1 MEYIIMSKKE
11 LYVLSNCPDINF
23 IANNYDS
30 RMQDDAIII
39 CQDRKIRM
47 IFTLNTWTS
56 KFVKDPK
63 VKCRN
68 RGKNSF
74 TCIVLDMID
83 YDFLSIEEL
92 IIRYN
97 KGEST
102 MKEKD
107 VKIVEISEEEM
118 TYSDDDLYNINSWGA
133 DLSFREIITMYEDE
147 ELLKPELQRKYVWT
161 KNEASRFI
169 DSILLGLPVPS
180 IFLAKEKDET
190 MLIIDGFQRIM
201 TVNDFVKG
209 IFSGDGK
216 SFKLS
221 NTDNINKKWRGKTF
235 AELEPEEK
243 RRIRNTTIHAIIFE
257 QKYPRNDTGMFQIF
271 ERINTGGRTL
281 KPQEIRNCVYQG
293 KCNNLLF
300 VLNKNMAWRKILGT
314 ESEDSRMADLELI
327 LRYFAMYDL
336 HIREEKELK
345 QINLSK
351 YLNQYMGDMTNTTDE
366 NIERMKN
373 NFENMI
379 KKAYELFGINSF
391 KNLKKGS
398 NDFANKVNPAIYDAV
413 AIATA
418 YAMKEHLI
426 SNDTDYL
433 EKYKKLLQN
442 EEFRIASSNRTTN
455 VDNIRKRIELA
466 SRILYGAE
474 YEW

>member
-11 LYVLSNCPDINF
+11 LYVLSNCPNINVV
-23 IANNYDS
+23 ANNYDS

-47 IFTLNTWTS
+47 LVTLNTWTS
-56 KFVKDPK
+56 KFIKDLK

-102 MKEKD
+102 MKEKE
-107 VKIVEISEEEM
+107 VKIVEISAEEM
-118 TYSDDDLYNINSWGA
+118 TYSDDDLYNIKSWGA
-133 DLSFREIITMYEDE
+133 DLSFREIIIMYEDE

-235 AELEPEEK
+235 AELDPEEK

-345 QINLSK
+345 QCGPGETEKL
-351 YLNQYMGDMTNTTDE
+351 GH
-366 NIERMKN
+366 RR
-373 NFENMI
+373 
-379 KKAYELFGINSF
+379 KK
-391 KNLKKGS
+391 
-398 NDFANKVNPAIYDAV
+398 
-413 AIATA
+413 
-418 YAMKEHLI
+418 
-426 SNDTDYL
+426 
-433 EKYKKLLQN
+433 
-442 EEFRIASSNRTTN
+442 
-455 VDNIRKRIELA
+455 
-466 SRILYGAE
+466 
-474 YEW
+474 